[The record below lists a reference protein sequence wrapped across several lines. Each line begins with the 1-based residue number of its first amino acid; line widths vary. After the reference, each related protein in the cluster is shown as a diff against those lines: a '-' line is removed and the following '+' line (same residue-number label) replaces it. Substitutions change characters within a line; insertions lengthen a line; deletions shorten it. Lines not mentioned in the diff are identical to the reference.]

1 MTTKAV
7 KIKTG
12 FIKLDQFLKFTGAAE
27 TGGHAKLLVKEG
39 LVKYNGEPCSQ
50 RGKKLFRGDE
60 VEVEDTLYVI
70 E

>member
-1 MTTKAV
+1 MTTKRV

-39 LVKYNGEPCSQ
+39 LVCSQ

-60 VEVEDTLYVI
+60 VQVEDTLYI
-70 E
+70 ID